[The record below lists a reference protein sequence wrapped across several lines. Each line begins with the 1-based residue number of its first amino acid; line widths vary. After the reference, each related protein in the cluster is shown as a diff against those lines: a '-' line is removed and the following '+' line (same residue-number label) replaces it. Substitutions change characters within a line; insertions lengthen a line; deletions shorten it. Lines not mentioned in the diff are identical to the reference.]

1 MLELY
6 IRRIDS
12 SAKICLVRHSEYT
25 CKIDQFLSLYER
37 VMKYFSSSYFTKS
50 YQITNHRNL
59 EHIHVYLVGEEGTF
73 AAPPIVQLEFVS
85 LPVFFKTKL
94 KFYFEFVSSIN
105 QVNSLSVM
113 FSINGNLTTWDL
125 IKIYAEKIFLNNQE
139 NTAIMRGLFFSLP
152 IIIGKEIELRKRRL
166 DNGSRK

>member
-1 MLELY
+1 
-6 IRRIDS
+6 
-12 SAKICLVRHSEYT
+12 
-25 CKIDQFLSLYER
+25 
-37 VMKYFSSSYFTKS
+37 
-50 YQITNHRNL
+50 
-59 EHIHVYLVGEEGTF
+59 
-73 AAPPIVQLEFVS
+73 
-85 LPVFFKTKL
+85 
-94 KFYFEFVSSIN
+94 
-105 QVNSLSVM
+105 M